1 MTLKARILGAHQCD
15 AVDRRLTTILV
26 DETLAIDAGSVS
38 SGLTLD
44 EQLRVRDVL
53 LTHQHWDHVKDLAG
67 FGFNLMGAG
76 ERATIYCTGQVRQAV
91 SATLLNSQYWIDFF
105 AGPEPNR
112 PVFAHREVVPGSEV
126 SVGDVK
132 VLPVPVNHSVPTIG
146 YQITDSAGR
155 KLYYTGDNGPGCGE
169 LWSAV
174 QPDVL
179 ITECTFSNLEAE
191 EAAQHGHLA
200 PIYLQEALEAFRAR
214 RSYIPRVILVHVNPF
229 HEERIRIEAAE
240 VARRLQA
247 SIEIGCEDLSFEV

>member
-1 MTLKARILGAHQCD
+1 MEIRILGAHQCD

-26 DETLAIDAGSVS
+26 DATLAIDAGSLS

-76 ERATIYCTGQVRQAV
+76 QQATIYCTDQVRQAI
-91 SATLLNSQYWIDFF
+91 STTLLSSQYWIDFF
-105 AGPEPNR
+105 AGPELNR
-112 PVFAHREVVPGSEV
+112 PVFAHRAVEPGSEI
-126 SVGDVK
+126 SVRDYR
-132 VLPVPVNHSVPTIG
+132 VLPVPVNHSVPTMG
-146 YQITDSAGR
+146 YQVTDPLSR

-169 LWSAV
+169 RWSAA

-214 RSYIPRVILVHVNPF
+214 RSYIPKVILVHVNPF
-229 HEERIRIEAAE
+229 HEERIRIEVAE
-240 VARRLQA
+240 VAKRLQA
-247 SIEIGCEDLSFEV
+247 SIDIGCEGLSFAV